1 MEEMGYKNITKVYEK
16 ASHGKLL
23 KRRDNGVWTLD
34 SFALNVLTYMAAN
47 TYDYPNPT
55 GNEYRPSRYY
65 DGGWRKIAEAFGL
78 LRYDMSLA
86 EEVGGETLS
95 KQREN
100 TARARI
106 SRTWAQLIE
115 MGLIRRYKGAYL
127 GENAGYVLMI
137 GDDDENKEVLESV
150 EEMIV

>member
-1 MEEMGYKNITKVYEK
+1 MEPMGYKNVAKVYEK
-16 ASHGKLL
+16 ASQGKLL
-23 KRRDNGVWTLD
+23 KRRDSKVWVLD
-34 SFALNVLTYMAAN
+34 SFALNVLTYMAVN

-65 DGGWRKIAEAFGL
+65 DGGWKKIAQSFGL
-78 LRYDMSLA
+78 LSYDAALA
-86 EEVGGETLS
+86 EQVGDDTLS

-100 TARARI
+100 TARTRI

-137 GDDDENKEVLESV
+137 GDDEENAEVIENAKE
-150 EEMIV
+150 IIQ

>member
-1 MEEMGYKNITKVYEK
+1 METMGYKNITKVYEK
-16 ASHGKLL
+16 TSQGKLL
-23 KRRDNGVWTLD
+23 KRRPNGVWVLD

-65 DGGWRKIAEAFGL
+65 DGGWKKIAEAFGL
-78 LRYDMSLA
+78 LRYDRTLA
-86 EEVGGETLS
+86 EQVGSETLVQ
-95 KQREN
+95 QREN

-137 GDDDENKEVLESV
+137 GDDEENAEVIENAKG
-150 EEMIV
+150 IIQ